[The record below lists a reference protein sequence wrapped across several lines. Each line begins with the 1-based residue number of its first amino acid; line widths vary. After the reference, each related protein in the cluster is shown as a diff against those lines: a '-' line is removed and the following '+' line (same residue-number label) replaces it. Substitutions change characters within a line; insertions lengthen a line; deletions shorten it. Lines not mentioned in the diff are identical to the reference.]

1 MGLHYVIFNK
11 SKLDFATNLLS
22 YFYFVFFEKDD
33 KENSMKFISWIY
45 LFIDY
50 VYEFHADIEKLPAD

>member
-1 MGLHYVIFNK
+1 MICSLF
-11 SKLDFATNLLS
+11 
-22 YFYFVFFEKDD
+22 FVVKDD